1 MNKGNQSILA
11 RSNVAQ
17 NQSYVAQKFISCNTQ
32 NKKKWNKVVYVI

>member
-17 NQSYVAQKFISCNTQ
+17 NQSYVAQKFIS
-32 NKKKWNKVVYVI
+32 WNKVVYVIYLFL